1 MRVLIL
7 GGFLGSGKTTTLLKL
22 ARFIVGET
30 VSEKENKVMILENEV
45 GEVGIDDAYLRS
57 GGLKVS
63 NLFSG
68 CACCT
73 VSGELVSAAARIK
86 NEYDPDWLIVETT
99 GVAYPKNMQEN
110 LKNAIGLSSRIV
122 ILADAARWNRL
133 LVPMNALL
141 RGQIEGSD
149 AVLVNKTDLVDAPT
163 LEKIRLDILEFE
175 PKAVILEI
183 SAISEIPAEVWRTVM
198 GEEAQADD
206 RQ

>member
-1 MRVLIL
+1 MRILIL
-7 GGFLGSGKTTTLLKL
+7 GGFLGSGKTTTLLQL

-45 GEVGIDDAYLRS
+45 GEVGIDDAYLRG
-57 GGLKVS
+57 GGLTVN

-110 LKNAIGLSSRIV
+110 LKNALGLSSRIV
-122 ILADAARWNRL
+122 ILVDAARWNRL
-133 LVPMNALL
+133 LVPMNALF

-163 LEKIRLDILEFE
+163 LEKIRRDILEFE
-175 PKAVILEI
+175 PKAVILKI
-183 SAISEIPAEVWRTVM
+183 SAVSEIPAEVWRTVT
-198 GEEAQADD
+198 GEEAPDDD
-206 RQ
+206 RP